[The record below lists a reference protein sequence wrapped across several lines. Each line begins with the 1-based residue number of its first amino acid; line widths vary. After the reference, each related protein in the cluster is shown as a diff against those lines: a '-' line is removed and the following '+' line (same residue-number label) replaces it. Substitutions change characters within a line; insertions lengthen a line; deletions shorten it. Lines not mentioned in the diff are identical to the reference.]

1 MPHENGPHVE
11 TLATNGDM
19 TIADIIAMLGMLD
32 DNEEGIPTDEVA
44 ISVSGDVGSMPE
56 GLQAL
61 LGGLMGEE
69 ETSDPLRL
77 AKQAEQEAKQSDMYG
92 NEIPKDILESQP
104 LMSAMLSQE
113 SQPLPLSTPATFLK
127 RMID

>member
-1 MPHENGPHVE
+1 MPHMDEPNIE
-11 TLATNGDM
+11 TLATDGNM

-32 DNEEGIPTDEVA
+32 ENEEGMPTDEVA

-92 NEIPKDILESQP
+92 NEIPADMLESNPIMQA
-104 LMSAMLSQE
+104 LLSQE
-113 SQPLPLSTPATFLK
+113 SRPLPLSTPATLLK
-127 RMID
+127 